1 MIMSGEFE
9 ILKIIN
15 NNVVLAR
22 EINYNREMIVI
33 GKGVGFGKKVKG
45 IYEFKPG
52 VIEKSYIS
60 KDDEIKSNFFKL
72 MDQLDSDVIGV
83 TEEIIALGEK
93 RLGRLNAHIH
103 IALTDHISF
112 AIDRLKEGLIIEN
125 PFLFEI
131 KTMYPEEYEVA
142 QEAADL
148 IKERLNMEIS
158 PSEKGFIAMHLN
170 SARQDK
176 MIMET
181 LKDTRVVKD
190 VIELINQELSI
201 KIQED
206 EMSYS
211 RLLTHLKYV
220 ISIINDDKNLEN
232 PLLSN
237 IKKEFKKSFK
247 IAEKVTQY
255 LEKELN
261 IKLSEHEIGYLA
273 LHIERIDRLKTE

>member
-1 MIMSGEFE
+1 
-9 ILKIIN
+9 
-15 NNVVLAR
+15 
-22 EINYNREMIVI
+22 MIVI

-170 SARQDK
+170 SARQNDYGN
-176 MIMET
+176 
-181 LKDTRVVKD
+181 LKRYKG
-190 VIELINQELSI
+190 S
-201 KIQED
+201 
-206 EMSYS
+206 
-211 RLLTHLKYV
+211 
-220 ISIINDDKNLEN
+220 
-232 PLLSN
+232 
-237 IKKEFKKSFK
+237 
-247 IAEKVTQY
+247 
-255 LEKELN
+255 
-261 IKLSEHEIGYLA
+261 
-273 LHIERIDRLKTE
+273 

>member
-1 MIMSGEFE
+1 
-9 ILKIIN
+9 
-15 NNVVLAR
+15 
-22 EINYNREMIVI
+22 
-33 GKGVGFGKKVKG
+33 
-45 IYEFKPG
+45 
-52 VIEKSYIS
+52 
-60 KDDEIKSNFFKL
+60 
-72 MDQLDSDVIGV
+72 
-83 TEEIIALGEK
+83 
-93 RLGRLNAHIH
+93 
-103 IALTDHISF
+103 
-112 AIDRLKEGLIIEN
+112 
-125 PFLFEI
+125 
-131 KTMYPEEYEVA
+131 
-142 QEAADL
+142 
-148 IKERLNMEIS
+148 
-158 PSEKGFIAMHLN
+158 
-170 SARQDK
+170 